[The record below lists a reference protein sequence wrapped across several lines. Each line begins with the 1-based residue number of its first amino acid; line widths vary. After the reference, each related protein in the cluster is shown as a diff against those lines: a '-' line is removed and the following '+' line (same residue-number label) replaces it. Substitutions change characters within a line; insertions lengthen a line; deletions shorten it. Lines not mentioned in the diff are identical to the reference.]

1 MNKRTILTLAAL
13 AGVAIGLRAQ
23 TPEEGFFLRDNKLS
37 FQYNPAMVPE
47 GGFLS
52 VGKLESATLNNVGMG
67 AFLYPAGD
75 RLVTGLNE
83 AVPAGTFLGNLLD
96 DNRMLGDLKF
106 NLFSWGVRKGD
117 AFHTA
122 EVSIRGNYGASV
134 PKEIFTFMKLGS
146 GEGSFDMADF
156 RLQGQIMVEAA
167 YGYTRRISDILSVGA
182 RAKLLLGMYGG
193 SYNVTRF
200 NLSTTDGAY
209 TADCEAQLELTS
221 RKGMFLPNENGYIDF
236 SKLSFKDMWKL
247 PSAGGLAVD
256 LGVVLTPAEG
266 LTLSASV
273 LDLGALVWYYGN
285 AGYSEGVAKFEGLGE
300 MTRSDLNAAE
310 VVRRLLGMG
319 DKLIQP
325 FRPMV
330 ARKKVRVN
338 MIPFRAHLGAK
349 YEMPFYR
356 ALSIGATGSYIAYP
370 GLAWW
375 DARLGVEVNPVKWF
389 DVMADAGMGAFGPV
403 WGMAVSVKMGPFCL
417 TTSLQDGFGKK
428 VPYTRSPLKAN
439 NRTVTI
445 GLTYDLGR

>member
-52 VGKLESATLNNVGMG
+52 VGKLESAILNNVGMG
-67 AFLYPAGD
+67 AFLYPSGD
-75 RLVTGLNE
+75 QLVTGLNE
-83 AVPAGTFLGNLLD
+83 AVSAQTFLGNLKD
-96 DNRMLGDLKF
+96 DNRLLGDLRL

-117 AFHTA
+117 VFHTA
-122 EVSIRGNYGASV
+122 EVSVRGNYGASV
-134 PKEIFTFMKLGS
+134 PKEVFSFMKLGS
-146 GEGSFDMADF
+146 GEGTYDMADF

-167 YGYTRRISDILSVGA
+167 YGYTRRINDILTVGG
-182 RAKLLLGMYGG
+182 RAKLLLGMYGA
-193 SYNVTRF
+193 SYDITRF
-200 NLSTTDGAY
+200 NLSTTGGVY

-221 RKGMFLPNENGYIDF
+221 RKGMFLPNEKGYIDF
-236 SKLSFKDMWKL
+236 SKISYKDMWKL
-247 PSAGGLAVD
+247 PSAGGLALD
-256 LGVVLTPAEG
+256 LGIVLTPAEG

-285 AGYSEGVAKFEGLGE
+285 AGYSKGVASFDGLGE
-300 MTRSDLNAAE
+300 MTQGELNATE
-310 VVRRLLGMG
+310 VVRRLLNMG
-319 DKLIQP
+319 DKLINP

-330 ARKKVRVN
+330 AEKKVRVN
-338 MIPFRAHLGAK
+338 WVPLRAHLGAK

-356 ALSIGATGSYIAYP
+356 ALSVGATGSYIAYP
-370 GLAWW
+370 GMACW

-389 DVMADAGMGAFGPV
+389 DIMADAGMGAFGPV
-403 WGMAVSVKMGPFCL
+403 WGMALSVKMGPFCL
-417 TTSLQDGFGKK
+417 TASLQDGIGRK

-439 NRTVTI
+439 SRSVTL